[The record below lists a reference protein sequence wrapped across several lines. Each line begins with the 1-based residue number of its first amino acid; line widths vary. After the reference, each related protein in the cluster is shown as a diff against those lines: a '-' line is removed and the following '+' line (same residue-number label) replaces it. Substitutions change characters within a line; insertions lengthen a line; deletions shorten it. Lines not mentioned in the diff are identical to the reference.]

1 MNTKTWWSKTHRM
14 FCFTTKAV
22 LWEKFIA
29 IQAYF
34 GIQETFLT
42 TWLYTKASKKEQQN
56 PKLVEGKK
64 HKDQGRNKQ
73 NRDEKRI
80 EKINETKSCSFEKIE
95 KIDKL
100 LDRLIRK
107 KLKEVQINKIRNE
120 KVKVT
125 KDTTDIPQILRNYY

>member
-1 MNTKTWWSKTHRM
+1 MNTKMWWSKTHGM

-34 GIQETFLT
+34 RIQETFLT

-64 HKDQGRNKQ
+64 HKDQSRNKQ

-80 EKINETKSCSFEKIE
+80 EKINETKSCFFEKIE

-100 LDRLIRK
+100 LDRLIKK
-107 KLKEVQINKIRNE
+107 KLREVQINKIRNE